1 MQPSSKMEGDPSVLA
16 RPVPWLPLALVLFFS
31 LDKFGL
37 SGVFGDGLEADA
49 ADRMIHTVLIDLVEE
64 LADGQFS
71 GVRHDEAYYDVTP
84 VTFPQYLFGCGE
96 LLR

>member
-1 MQPSSKMEGDPSVLA
+1 MEGDPSVLA
-16 RPVPWLPLALVLFFS
+16 RPVPWRPLALVLFFP

-37 SGVFGDGLEADA
+37 SGVFGDGLEAGA
-49 ADRMIHTVLIDLVEE
+49 ADRMIYTVFIDLVEK

-71 GVRHDEAYYDVTP
+71 EVRHDEAYYDVTP
-84 VTFPQYLFGCGE
+84 VTFQQYLFGCGE